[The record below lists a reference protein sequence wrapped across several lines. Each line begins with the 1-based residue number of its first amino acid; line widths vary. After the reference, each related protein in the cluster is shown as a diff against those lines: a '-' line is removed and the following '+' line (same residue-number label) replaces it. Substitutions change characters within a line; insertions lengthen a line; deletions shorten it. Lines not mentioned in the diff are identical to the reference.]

1 MSPRQDEV
9 RAQESVFVMISV
21 SSNRLGRDLT
31 WDFYQ
36 RHCQILCD
44 RYKGRLLAQL
54 VKSLTDDFCS
64 EERAV
69 EVEQF
74 FREHPHPG
82 AERSIQQSLETIRL
96 NAAWLQRD
104 RQALADFLAQCQ

>member
-1 MSPRQDEV
+1 MLKRKKSRTYVGPCWFRLTCRVRRRQ
-9 RAQESVFVMISV
+9 
-21 SSNRLGRDLT
+21 
-31 WDFYQ
+31 
-36 RHCQILCD
+36 
-44 RYKGRLLAQL
+44 GRLLAQL

-104 RQALADFLAQCQ
+104 RLYSDEDEPA